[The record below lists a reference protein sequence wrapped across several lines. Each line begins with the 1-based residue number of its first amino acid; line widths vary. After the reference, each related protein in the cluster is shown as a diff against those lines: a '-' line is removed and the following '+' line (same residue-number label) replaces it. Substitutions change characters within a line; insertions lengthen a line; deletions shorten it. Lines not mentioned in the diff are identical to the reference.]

1 MAALKFFSVM
11 DPCFNFTISFC
22 IGCPH
27 NNYFFNTTLLL
38 KVTYISSDLFHLM
51 LFFPSMVLSVRWL
64 IAATKLGSK
73 MLDGSIPSDRHLTA
87 VVTLDPELWR
97 VEHISPDSA
106 MMYPI
111 RQFVHHLG
119 QPLQNILERNR

>member
-1 MAALKFFSVM
+1 MLA
-11 DPCFNFTISFC
+11 
-22 IGCPH
+22 
-27 NNYFFNTTLLL
+27 
-38 KVTYISSDLFHLM
+38 DLQQQN
-51 LFFPSMVLSVRWL
+51 
-64 IAATKLGSK
+64 LGQRC
-73 MLDGSIPSDRHLTA
+73 LDGVAIPSDKVLTA

-119 QPLQNILERNR
+119 QPSVKYS